1 MSASHCIE
9 AFHLDGRE
17 AILGESSVIW
27 SVRQLISTYADS
39 NLPVLLEGESGSGKE
54 LAARALHRLSGRRGQ
69 LLPVNCSAIP
79 SALVESLLFGHR
91 KGAFT
96 GAHGMSRGL
105 FESAEGGTLFLDEVG
120 ELPLEAQ
127 SKLLRVLEDGEFCR
141 LGETSPR
148 ISRAR
153 VIAATNRNL
162 RHEVRAGRFRADLY
176 HRLNVYAV
184 RMPALRELGTDLD
197 LLIDA
202 FRRRCASQSG
212 TQPFKLE
219 ASARKLLDDYPFPG
233 NVRELRNIV
242 LRLQARFP
250 GRQVDAAE
258 LRAELDLG
266 AVRPE
271 AGLALD
277 LPPAVLAADGF
288 SLNDEL
294 RRQER
299 RCIDAAL
306 QKAHG
311 NISAAARL
319 LGLQRSTLCS
329 RLQSLRLR
337 TSD

>member
-1 MSASHCIE
+1 MFASLPIE
-9 AFHLDGRE
+9 AFHSEGQE
-17 AILGESSVIW
+17 EILGVSPLMQAL
-27 SVRQLISTYADS
+27 RRLISTYADS
-39 NLPVLLEGESGSGKE
+39 GLPVLLEGESGSGKE
-54 LAARALHRLSGRRGQ
+54 LAARALHRLSARRGR

-79 SALVESLLFGHR
+79 HNLVESVLFGHS

-96 GAHGMSRGL
+96 GAHSLNRGL

-120 ELPLEAQ
+120 ELPLEAR

-141 LGETSPR
+141 LGEASPR
-148 ISRAR
+148 LSRAR

-176 HRLNVYAV
+176 HRLNVYVV
-184 RMPALRELGTDLD
+184 RMPALRELKPDLD
-197 LLIDA
+197 LLLDA
-202 FRRRCASQSG
+202 FRGRCANQAG
-212 TQPFKLE
+212 TSPFELE
-219 ASARKLLDDYPFPG
+219 ADARRLLDDYPFPG

-250 GRQVDAAE
+250 GRRVDAAQ
-258 LRAELDLG
+258 LRAELDMG
-266 AVRPE
+266 TVPPGE
-271 AGLALD
+271 GLVIDIPSPGLENE
-277 LPPAVLAADGF
+277 GF
-288 SLNDEL
+288 SLHDEL

-299 RCIDAAL
+299 QCIDAAL
-306 QKAHG
+306 RMAHG